1 MTEKKT
7 DKDGAVKS
15 IGRCFLVGLFAFLPF
30 LITVGVIVWA
40 VGFVSGLLG
49 PETLLGSGLKK
60 MGLTVVEN
68 GNLAYGI
75 GWAVILILIF
85 CVGVIFQMGAKKFLQ
100 SQIDKMLCKVP
111 VLGSVYGTARQVVDM
126 MDTQSE
132 AELKQM
138 AVVYCTLGKEN
149 GTILLGLRPSPDQY
163 RLDGIDYC
171 AVIIPTAPV
180 PFGGGLLFVP
190 ADNVID
196 AEMSVDALMSIYVS
210 MGISAPQFMPLGGA
224 EAAK

>member
-1 MTEKKT
+1 VTEEKK
-7 DKDGAVKS
+7 DKDGVLKVV
-15 IGRCFLVGLFAFLPF
+15 GRCFIVGLFAFLPL

-40 VGFVSGLLG
+40 VDFISGLLG
-49 PETLLGSGLKK
+49 PETLLGGGLKG
-60 MGLTVVEN
+60 MGLTVVKD

-75 GWAVILILIF
+75 GWGVVLILIF
-85 CVGVIFQMGAKKFLQ
+85 CVGVIFQMGAKKYLQ
-100 SQIDKMLCKVP
+100 SQADKMLCKVP

-126 MDTQSE
+126 MDTQAE

-163 RLDGIDYC
+163 RVNGIDYY

-190 ADNVID
+190 VDNVLD

-210 MGISAPQFMPLGGA
+210 MGISAPQFMPPGGDG
-224 EAAK
+224 AAK